1 MDTTAVLVH
10 GTQVEVIFKEAA
22 DLDVDMIV
30 VGTRGRGAVYQL
42 LMGSISEEIIDKSR
56 YSVLVIQTHQR
67 T

>member
-1 MDTTAVLVH
+1 VH
-10 GTQVEVIFKEAA
+10 GTQVEVICKEAA

-30 VGTRGRGAVYQL
+30 VGTQGRGAIYQL
-42 LMGSISEEIIDKSR
+42 LMGSISEEIIHKSR